1 MNPNSVRT
9 GHLVMGLVFLLL
21 TGVWALYVGGAIGTD
36 NLRWLIPLPLLI
48 GGGASLVAL
57 ALTTPNHQL

>member
-1 MNPNSVRT
+1 MNPTSVRV
-9 GHLVMGLVFLLL
+9 GQLVTGLVFLLL
-21 TGVWALYVGGAIGTD
+21 TGVWGLYASGTIGTD

-57 ALTTPNHQL
+57 AVTSRRNHH

>member
-1 MNPNSVRT
+1 MNPTSVRV
-9 GHLVMGLVFLLL
+9 GQLVMGLVFLLL
-21 TGVWALYVGGAIGTD
+21 TGVWSLYASGTIGTD

-57 ALTTPNHQL
+57 AVTSRRRPY

>member
-1 MNPNSVRT
+1 MNPNSVRV
-9 GHLVMGLVFLLL
+9 GQLVMGLVFLLL
-21 TGVWALYVGGAIGTD
+21 TGVWGLYASDTIGTD

-57 ALTTPNHQL
+57 AVTSRKRS